1 MNKNNTNYRVGVA
14 PRHIGLVGGIGP
26 AATDYYY
33 RRLIVGFAAAG
44 VPLTLTIAHA
54 DAPTLLA
61 NLAAGAVVEQA
72 AIYQRLADRLAAAG
86 ADCIAIT
93 SIAGHFCID
102 RFAPLSPLPVVDMIS
117 TITAAVRAQRF
128 GRIGILGTRTVMA
141 SRLYGVDTGAVIVPP
156 AGAAF
161 DAVHDAYAAMA
172 AAGTVTDAQ
181 RQVFDAAS
189 AELLA
194 TGCEA
199 ILLGGTDLA
208 LVYQPGSSRFPI
220 IDCAGIHADAIMRHA
235 LGHREIDG

>member
-1 MNKNNTNYRVGVA
+1 VT

-33 RRLIVGFAAAG
+33 RRLIAGFAVAG
-44 VPLTLTIAHA
+44 MPLTLTIAHA

-61 NLAAGAVVEQA
+61 NLAAGAVAEQT
-72 AIYQRLADRLAAAG
+72 AIYRRLADRLVAAG
-86 ADCIAIT
+86 AECIAIT

-102 RFAPLSPLPVVDMIS
+102 SFGPLSPLPVVDMIA

-141 SRLYGVDTGAVIVPP
+141 SRLYGVDTGAEIVAP

-172 AAGTVTDAQ
+172 AAGTVTAAQ
-181 RQVFDAAS
+181 RQVFDAA
-189 AELLA
+189 AADLLA
-194 TGCEA
+194 VGCEA

-208 LVYQPGSSRFPI
+208 LVYSPETSGFPI
-220 IDCAGIHADAIMRHA
+220 IDCAGLHADAIRRHA
-235 LGHREIDG
+235 LGTDL

>member
-1 MNKNNTNYRVGVA
+1 VT

-33 RRLIVGFAAAG
+33 RRLIAGFSAVG

-61 NLAAGAVVEQA
+61 NLAAGAVAEQT
-72 AIYQRLADRLAAAG
+72 AIYRRLADRLVAAG
-86 ADCIAIT
+86 AECIAIT

-102 RFAPLSPLPVVDMIS
+102 SFGPLSPLPVVDMIA

-141 SRLYGVDTGAVIVPP
+141 SRLYGVDTGAEIVAP

-172 AAGTVTDAQ
+172 AAGTVTEAQ
-181 RQVFDAAS
+181 RRVFDTAS
-189 AELLA
+189 ADLLA
-194 TGCEA
+194 VGCEA

-208 LVYQPGSSRFPI
+208 LVYPPEAAAFPI
-220 IDCAGIHADAIMRHA
+220 IDCAGLHAYAIMRHA
-235 LGHREIDG
+235 LGTDR

>member
-1 MNKNNTNYRVGVA
+1 MKA
-14 PRHIGLVGGIGP
+14 RHIGLVGGIGP

-33 RRLIVGFAAAG
+33 RRLIDGFAVAG
-44 VPLTLTIAHA
+44 VPLTLTIVHA

-61 NLAAGAVVEQA
+61 NLAAGAVAGQT
-72 AIYQRLADRLAAAG
+72 AIYQRLADRLVAAE
-86 ADCIAIT
+86 ADCIGIT
-93 SIAGHFCID
+93 SIAGHFCIES
-102 RFAPLSPLPVVDMIS
+102 FKPVSPLPVVDMIS
-117 TITAAVRAQRF
+117 TITAAVRAQGF

-141 SRLYGVDTGAVIVPP
+141 SRLYGVDTGADIVPP

-172 AAGTVTDAQ
+172 TAGTVTATQ

-189 AELLA
+189 ADLMA
-194 TGCEA
+194 AGCEA

-208 LVYQPGSSRFPI
+208 LVYAPETAAFPI

-235 LGHREIDG
+235 LGEGTDR